1 LLFSQAVSKTL
12 MRGLVLLETIDA
24 HGPITIMELAR
35 LSAADKSIVS
45 RTVQALESE
54 GWVVRGEGKIELGP
68 RAALLGHS
76 SPGGQALRRA
86 EPLVHAV
93 AGVTGMLTQAYGL
106 VGTRAVVLAAAN
118 GRGPSTPIGLGSDI
132 PLFATAAGKIIAAQL
147 DSAELERRLPPEPY
161 PDPGPELAQRA
172 GYPPIAGALQLASND
187 TLASSDAVARN
198 REQLERQLEAIREQG
213 LAIDDGDFHPQMGC
227 IALPWP
233 QPGVPAA
240 LACMGAPG
248 DLKAMRAVVE
258 TALNAASA
266 AGARPQDVVSSA
278 AAALV

>member
-1 LLFSQAVSKTL
+1 
-12 MRGLVLLETIDA
+12 MRGLALLETIDA

-35 LSAADKSIVS
+35 LGEADKSIIS
-45 RTVQALESE
+45 RTVRALEDE
-54 GWVVRGEGKIELGP
+54 GWVVRGGGKIQLGP

-76 SPGGQALRRA
+76 SPGGEALRLA

-106 VGTRAVVLAAAN
+106 VGSRAVVIAAAN

-147 DSAELERRLPPEPY
+147 DPAELDRRLPAEPY

-172 GYPPIAGALQLASND
+172 GYPPIAGALKMASEPELA
-187 TLASSDAVARN
+187 ASAAVARD
-198 REQLERQLEAIREQG
+198 REELERQLQAVREQG
-213 LAIDDGDFHPQMGC
+213 LARDEGEFHPQMGC

-240 LACMGAPG
+240 LACMGSPA
-248 DLKAMRAVVE
+248 DLATMSTLVE
-258 TALNAASA
+258 AALGAAA
-266 AGARPQDVVSSA
+266 ATGAGPQDVVARA
-278 AAALV
+278 AAVLGRH